1 MKCKCPACGA
11 LSSLD
16 VLIANKAAS
25 DALNAALLVNGEL
38 GEALIRYLGLFRPAK
53 SSLTFERVATL
64 LSELT
69 PMLQAQTI
77 RRDGREFP
85 APPEAWIYAINQMM
99 ANRINFTLPM
109 KSHGY
114 LLEII
119 AGFKPISTSVSVAQ
133 SVNHTHPA
141 QMARAPSSKMNTV
154 RGALEWA
161 QEISG

>member
-53 SSLTFERVATL
+53 SALTFERVATL
-64 LSELT
+64 LNELT
-69 PMLQAQTI
+69 PMIQAQTI

-85 APPEAWIYAINQMM
+85 APTEAWIYAINQMM
-99 ANRINFTLPM
+99 ANRANFTLPM

-119 AGFKPISTSVSVAQ
+119 AGFKPVGTAVAMVQ
-133 SVNHTHPA
+133 PTHHTHSA
-141 QMARAPSSKMNTV
+141 QMTRAPSSKMNTV
-154 RGALEWA
+154 KGALEWGL
-161 QEISG
+161 EING